1 LGNTLERAKNAVG
14 ADWLSRD
21 AKLLILASSIRAFG
35 QGFLSVSLAVYLA
48 NLGLTLVEIGAY
60 FTVGAAGVAF
70 FAFAIAFVSERL
82 GRKRLLVGLTLSSS
96 LAFVALILTDNV
108 VLLAT
113 FAFIGALSG
122 AQGGAMGATQPLIQ
136 AGLAETAEPVR
147 RTETFALYRIANTFA
162 RAIGA
167 LGAGLPPL
175 LASAFEIDET
185 AAFKLVLV
193 VLTASL
199 LVVALLYGLLT
210 SPPAHERAKSF
221 TNLFNLPS
229 RRRIFMLTALF
240 SVDSF
245 GGALIIQSLAAY
257 WFYTRFGMDLAELS
271 LVFFVSELLTTSS
284 MWVAAKLANRF
295 GLLNTMVF
303 THIPANLFL
312 IGAAFS
318 PWGWLAITFWQGR
331 AFFSQMDVPTRD
343 SYIMA
348 IVGPE
353 ERVAMASMQQLG
365 RSAANTIGPSVATFM
380 WTAVSAAAPLV
391 ASGVIKIGYDL
402 SLWAIFRNIRPPEED
417 EARQRGRDEVPN
429 PRS

>member
-1 LGNTLERAKNAVG
+1 LTTAVDKVKGALGAG
-14 ADWLSRD
+14 WLSRD
-21 AKLLILASSIRAFG
+21 AKLLILASSVRAFG
-35 QGFLSVSLAVYLA
+35 QGFLSVSLAVYLHGI
-48 NLGLTLVEIGAY
+48 GLSLVEIGAY

-96 LAFVALILTDNV
+96 LAFVALIVTDNI
-108 VLLAT
+108 VLLAI
-113 FAFIGALSG
+113 FAFVGALSG

-136 AGLAETAEPVR
+136 AGIAEAAEPTK
-147 RTETFALYRIANTFA
+147 RTDTFALYRIANTFA

-167 LGAGLPPL
+167 LGAGLPVL
-175 LASAFEIDET
+175 LASVSGLGET
-185 AAFKLVLV
+185 DAFKIMLVL
-193 VLTASL
+193 LTASL
-199 LVVALLYGLLT
+199 LIVAILYSALS
-210 SPPAHERAKSF
+210 SPPAHERAPAL
-221 TNLFNLPS
+221 TNPFNLPS
-229 RRRIFMLTALF
+229 RRRIFMLTGLF
-240 SVDSF
+240 TVDSF
-245 GGALIIQSLAAY
+245 GGALIIQTLAAY
-257 WFYTRFGMDLAELS
+257 WFYERFGLELAELS

-284 MWVAAKLANRF
+284 MWVAAKIANRI

-312 IGAAFS
+312 IGTAFS

-365 RSAANTIGPSVATFM
+365 RSAANTLGPSVSTFM
-380 WTAVSAAAPLV
+380 WTAISASAPLV
-391 ASGVIKIGYDL
+391 ASGIIKIAYDL
-402 SLWAIFRNIRPPEED
+402 SLWAVFHNIRPPEE
-417 EARQRGRDEVPN
+417 ASKKANQRHT
-429 PRS
+429 

>member
-1 LGNTLERAKNAVG
+1 LTTAVDKVKGALGAG
-14 ADWLSRD
+14 WLSRD
-21 AKLLILASSIRAFG
+21 AKLLILASSVRAFG
-35 QGFLSVSLAVYLA
+35 QGFLSVSLAVYLHGI
-48 NLGLTLVEIGAY
+48 GLSLVEIGAY

-96 LAFVALILTDNV
+96 LAFVALIVTDNI
-108 VLLAT
+108 VLLAI
-113 FAFIGALSG
+113 FAFVGALSG

-136 AGLAETAEPVR
+136 AGIAEAAEPTK
-147 RTETFALYRIANTFA
+147 RTDTFALYRIANTFA

-167 LGAGLPPL
+167 LGAGLPVL
-175 LASAFEIDET
+175 LASVSGLGET
-185 AAFKLVLV
+185 DAFKIMLVL
-193 VLTASL
+193 LTASL
-199 LVVALLYGLLT
+199 LIVAILYSALS
-210 SPPAHERAKSF
+210 SPPAHERAPAL
-221 TNLFNLPS
+221 TNPFNLPS
-229 RRRIFMLTALF
+229 RRRIFMLTGLF
-240 SVDSF
+240 TVDSF
-245 GGALIIQSLAAY
+245 GGALIIQTLAAY
-257 WFYTRFGMDLAELS
+257 WFYERFGLELAELS

-284 MWVAAKLANRF
+284 MWVAAKIANRI

-365 RSAANTIGPSVATFM
+365 RSAANTLGPSVSTFM
-380 WTAVSAAAPLV
+380 WTAISASAPLV
-391 ASGVIKIGYDL
+391 ASGIIKIAYDL
-402 SLWAIFRNIRPPEED
+402 SLWAVFRNIRPPEE
-417 EARQRGRDEVPN
+417 AAKKANQRHT
-429 PRS
+429 

>member
-1 LGNTLERAKNAVG
+1 LTTAVDKVKGALGAG
-14 ADWLSRD
+14 WLSRD
-21 AKLLILASSIRAFG
+21 AKLLILASSVRAFG
-35 QGFLSVSLAVYLA
+35 QGFLSVSLAVYLHGI
-48 NLGLTLVEIGAY
+48 GLSLVEIGAY

-96 LAFVALILTDNV
+96 LAFVALIVTDNI
-108 VLLAT
+108 VLLAI
-113 FAFIGALSG
+113 FAFVGALSG

-136 AGLAETAEPVR
+136 AGIAEAAEPTK
-147 RTETFALYRIANTFA
+147 RTDTFALYRIANTFA

-167 LGAGLPPL
+167 LGAGLPVL
-175 LASAFEIDET
+175 LASVSGLGET
-185 AAFKLVLV
+185 DAFKIMLVL
-193 VLTASL
+193 LTASL
-199 LVVALLYGLLT
+199 LIVAILYSALS
-210 SPPAHERAKSF
+210 SPPAHERAPAL
-221 TNLFNLPS
+221 TNPFNLPS
-229 RRRIFMLTALF
+229 RRRIFMLTGLF
-240 SVDSF
+240 TVDSF
-245 GGALIIQSLAAY
+245 GGALIIQTLAAY
-257 WFYTRFGMDLAELS
+257 WFYERFGLELAELS

-284 MWVAAKLANRF
+284 MWVAAKIANRI

-365 RSAANTIGPSVATFM
+365 RSAANTLGPSVSTFM
-380 WTAVSAAAPLV
+380 WTAISASAPLV
-391 ASGVIKIGYDL
+391 ASGIIKIAYDL
-402 SLWAIFRNIRPPEED
+402 SLWAVFHNIRPPEE
-417 EARQRGRDEVPN
+417 AAKKANQRHT
-429 PRS
+429 

>member
-1 LGNTLERAKNAVG
+1 VNVVADRVKNALG
-14 ADWLSRD
+14 ANWLSRD
-21 AKLLILASSIRAFG
+21 AKLLILASSVRAFG

-48 NLGLTLVEIGAY
+48 QIGLSLVEIGAY
-60 FTVGAAGVAF
+60 FTVGAGGVAF
-70 FAFAIAFVSERL
+70 FAFVIAFVSERL
-82 GRKRLLVGLTLSSS
+82 GRKRLLVGLSLSAPI
-96 LAFVALILTDNV
+96 AFIALIVTDNAV
-108 VLLAT
+108 WLAT

-136 AGLAETAEPVR
+136 AGLAETAEPTR
-147 RTETFALYRIANTFA
+147 RTDTFAMYRIANTFA

-167 LGAGLPPL
+167 LGAGIPTLV
-175 LASAFEIDET
+175 ASLTDLDEI
-185 AAFKLVLV
+185 AAFKVVLA

-199 LVVALLYGLLT
+199 LIVAILYSGLS
-210 SPPAHERAKSF
+210 SPPAHERARGW
-221 TNLFNLPS
+221 TNPFNLPS
-229 RRRIFMLTALF
+229 RRRIFMLSALF

-257 WFYTRFGMDLAELS
+257 WFYTRFGLELAELS
-271 LVFFVSELLTTSS
+271 IVFFASELLTTSS

-318 PWGWLAITFWQGR
+318 PWSWLAITFWQGR

-365 RSAANTIGPSVATFM
+365 RSAANTAGPSVATFM
-380 WTAVSAAAPLV
+380 WTAMSATAPLV
-391 ASGVIKIGYDL
+391 ASGVIKIAYDL
-402 SLWAIFRNIRPPEED
+402 SLWAMFRHIRPPEE
-417 EARQRGRDEVPN
+417 AAK
-429 PRS
+429 RSD

>member
-1 LGNTLERAKNAVG
+1 MTTAVDKVKGALGAG
-14 ADWLSRD
+14 WLSRD
-21 AKLLILASSIRAFG
+21 AKLLILASSVRAFG
-35 QGFLSVSLAVYLA
+35 QGFLSVSLAVYLHGI
-48 NLGLTLVEIGAY
+48 GLSLVEIGAY

-96 LAFVALILTDNV
+96 LAFVALIVTDNI
-108 VLLAT
+108 VLLAI
-113 FAFIGALSG
+113 FAFVGALSG

-136 AGLAETAEPVR
+136 AGIAEAAEPTK
-147 RTETFALYRIANTFA
+147 RTDTFALYRIANTFA

-167 LGAGLPPL
+167 LGAGLPVL
-175 LASAFEIDET
+175 LASVSGLGET
-185 AAFKLVLV
+185 DAFKIMLVL
-193 VLTASL
+193 LTASL
-199 LVVALLYGLLT
+199 LIVAILYSALS
-210 SPPAHERAKSF
+210 SPPAHERAPAL
-221 TNLFNLPS
+221 TNPFNLPS
-229 RRRIFMLTALF
+229 RRRIFMLTGLF
-240 SVDSF
+240 TVDSF
-245 GGALIIQSLAAY
+245 GGALIIQTLAAY
-257 WFYTRFGMDLAELS
+257 WFYERFGLELAELS

-284 MWVAAKLANRF
+284 MWVAAKIANRI

-365 RSAANTIGPSVATFM
+365 RSAANTLGPSVSTFM
-380 WTAVSAAAPLV
+380 WTAISASAPLV
-391 ASGVIKIGYDL
+391 ASGIIKIAYDL
-402 SLWAIFRNIRPPEED
+402 SLWAVFRNIRPPEE
-417 EARQRGRDEVPN
+417 AAKKANQRHT
-429 PRS
+429 